1 MTQKVNIGILGAAR
15 IARAGI
21 IKPSRFQRDVDI
33 IGIAARDVSRAE
45 QFAKKNQI
53 PRVHRT
59 YEELLAD
66 RDIGAIYNPL
76 PNSLHHEWTINA
88 LEAGKHVL
96 CEKPIASNAMQA
108 AEMVA
113 LATEKNLIL
122 AEAFHNL
129 YHPIS
134 AEMMKIIHSGVLGKV
149 RRVEA
154 HFCTPMFKKNDIRY
168 EYELA
173 GGATMDLGCY
183 AIRLM
188 RMLTSVDESGEEI
201 AQQRRVET
209 KVTAAK
215 AICMSPQVDQHME
228 ADFLFTQTHLDEKSS
243 EVMQHEI
250 PGHMT
255 CALKHRAFPR
265 ITAWVI
271 GESGVLQVINP
282 FVPHRFNR
290 MIVMTKTGEGR
301 GKKVSRFVRGKSS
314 YFYQLQEF
322 VKAVQGE
329 KNRIISAQDS
339 IETMRLIDDVYEL
352 AGLKKRGLT
361 AI

>member
-1 MTQKVNIGILGAAR
+1 MKQKINIGILGAAR

-21 IKPSRFQRDVDI
+21 IKPARFQKDVNI

-45 QFAKKNQI
+45 LLAKKNQI

-66 RDIGAIYNPL
+66 RDIDAIYNPL
-76 PNSLHHEWTINA
+76 PNSHHHEWTMKA

-96 CEKPIASNAMQA
+96 CEKPIASNALQA
-108 AEMVA
+108 TEMVA
-113 LATEKNLIL
+113 LAAEKGLVL
-122 AEAFHNL
+122 AEAIHNL

-134 AEMMKIIHSGVLGKV
+134 TEMMKIINDGVIGKI

-168 EYELA
+168 EYDLA

-188 RMLTSVDESGEEI
+188 RMLTGAD
-201 AQQRRVET
+201 QQAEKST
-209 KVTAAK
+209 QQPKITAKVMAAE
-215 AICMSPQVDQHME
+215 ATCMSPQVDQYMS
-228 ADFLFTQTHLDEKSS
+228 ADFLFTRSHLDEQTDNMIS
-243 EVMQHEI
+243 EEI

-265 ITAWVI
+265 ITAWII

-290 MIVMTKTGEGR
+290 LVLMTKTGEGR

-329 KNRIISAQDS
+329 ENRLISAEDS
-339 IETMRLIDDVYEL
+339 IETMRLIDDIYEM
-352 AGLKKRGLT
+352 AGLKKRGLW
-361 AI
+361 